1 MESTESFDKMYY
13 EKGKRCMTN
22 SKYYR
27 VGAFFR
33 SEDSKQIIIQVH
45 DRKEA
50 EAWVP
55 RVKEMLYP
63 GENTENY
70 RVSIFEFKLQ
80 INLSNLNHYRITVER
95 PVKREFKD
103 WEEENIYDN
112 SLAFDGIVE
121 AEDEESAKSK
131 FIEEWFDFYSLGKKP
146 EEYDLYVDE
155 VLVKELIEKEQRM
168 LRQRLISS
176 YARDRYGDMPVREF
190 CKMMRQDESPEK
202 DKMFYEELKNHL
214 HRLRIVEYLEKRLD
228 LERITHAEFNRIC
241 DELCAAKVGDEFER
255 INRAATEKYGKEG
268 ITD

>member
-1 MESTESFDKMYY
+1 M
-13 EKGKRCMTN
+13 
-22 SKYYR
+22 YYR
-27 VGAFFR
+27 VGAFYR
-33 SEDSKQIIIQVH
+33 NEDSKAIIIQVH

-50 EAWVP
+50 GSWVP

-63 GENTENY
+63 GEDTTNF

-95 PVKREFKD
+95 PIKREFKD

-112 SLAFDGIVE
+112 SLTFDGIVE

-131 FIEEWFDFYSLGKKP
+131 FLEEWFDFYALDKKP

-155 VLVKELIEKEQRM
+155 VPIKELIEKEQRM
-168 LRQRLISS
+168 LRQRLIGN
-176 YARDRYGDMPVREF
+176 YARDHYGDMSVREF
-190 CKMMRQDESPEK
+190 NRMMRQDDSTEK

-214 HRLRIVEYLEKRLD
+214 HRIRIVEYLEKRLD
-228 LERITHAEFNRIC
+228 IERITYAEFNRIC
-241 DELCAAKVGDEFER
+241 DELCAAKVGDEFEK